1 MSRLEKTIQQKS
13 KRRKWRFINKIL
25 FILLM
30 SVNLCV
36 CIFIVDN
43 NAKAMLGE
51 DVYEIEPIIKE
62 IKIFIEEKIGK
73 IDTIT
78 KDILVQLNK

>member
-1 MSRLEKTIQQKS
+1 MSRLEKTMQKKA
-13 KRRKWRFINKIL
+13 KRRKWIFINKIL

-30 SVNLCV
+30 SINLCV
-36 CIFIVDN
+36 CIFIIDS

-51 DVYEIEPIIKE
+51 EIYETKPIIEE
-62 IKIFIEEKIGK
+62 IKNFIEEKIGK
-73 IDTIT
+73 IDIIT